1 MSISSK
7 WFPQY
12 KNILGEII
20 MNNLEHNVTRL
31 EVYVINSLKFVCNK
45 MLQQVVGVVLLL
57 HWVHY
62 FHEFYI
68 LNEFLRLVRPLASW
82 WLPS

>member
-45 MLQQVVGVVLLL
+45 NAPADLLWL
-57 HWVHY
+57 LSDWVHH
-62 FHEFYI
+62 FHELYI
-68 LNEFLRLVRPLASW
+68 LNEF
-82 WLPS
+82 